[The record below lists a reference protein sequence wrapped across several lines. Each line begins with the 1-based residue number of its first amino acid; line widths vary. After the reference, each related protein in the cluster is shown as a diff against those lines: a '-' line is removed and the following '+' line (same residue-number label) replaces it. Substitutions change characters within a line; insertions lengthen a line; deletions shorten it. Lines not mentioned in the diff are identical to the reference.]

1 MKILLY
7 GIAIVLCLILTP
19 HQYTLTARQTAT
31 IAFRERP
38 PIDLD
43 QVSSEAYEPGKL
55 LIKISPG
62 LRDIIVPGILHAGPE
77 GYVVSGIPSIDS
89 ANSAFG
95 VRSYKPWFEGLY
107 ETRSG
112 TSKYR
117 ERHEAWGFHLWYEL
131 EVDDDVNIIEAVKRF
146 SALDEI
152 SFAEPVYK
160 VRLVSDDPAMRAND
174 PVKPNGPP
182 SGTRWIPSDPNYNNQ
197 WHYNNTGQQ
206 GGTPGADIDLP
217 NAWEIENGNADV
229 IVAIIDGGIDFTH
242 NDLAANMWDGIGFNF
257 VDNNSTIIPHNHGT
271 HVAGT
276 VAAVTNNSIGVAGVA
291 GGTGIGDGVRLMS
304 CQVFTSFGNGGFHIA
319 PVYAA
324 DNGAAISQNSWGYTS
339 AGVYSLPVLDAID
352 YFNIHGGGNALDGGI
367 TIFAAGNANAS
378 GQWYPACYPGAF
390 SVAATNNQDKKA
402 WYSNYDTWVDIS
414 APGGETNAVIA
425 RGVLST
431 LNGNSYGYY
440 QGTSMACPH
449 ASGTAALMASLG
461 YGELT
466 AEQVAEIL
474 RNTTDNHYPVN
485 PTFAGKLGTGRL
497 NAHNALIDV
506 FSLLTGV
513 ANPYNFDAFPESNSQ
528 INLSWQKN
536 FDDDDILLVFSTDSI
551 HWTPQNGEI
560 YTAGQTLP
568 DGSDILYS
576 GGGTEFSHD
585 SLDPATTYF
594 YRIFSFNTIHEY
606 STGRWAIASTF
617 CNHVDV
623 LPFIENF
630 NLTQSLP
637 VCWEIADHIGNGQ
650 VWKFGRG
657 GFLIGSTSNY
667 AYLNSD
673 AYGSGNSQNSD
684 LISVAL
690 DLSSYTGVTL
700 TFRHYFRAFSSSMA
714 RFYYSIDNGENWILL
729 QTWSSST
736 SNPAFFSEQIPE
748 LNGQANV
755 RLKWKYAATYGYY
768 WSVDDVEITGVSS
781 DLILGNILIPS
792 TIDTCM
798 FASQSI
804 IVAGDGTTF
813 TIEDGGNIELVA
825 GESISFLDG
834 THVHQGAYML
844 GRISINGEFCVNPES
859 LVSFKNLI
867 EPPPYISS
875 SMDHNDI
882 RFKVFP
888 NPGNGRFTLQLLE
901 YQNSDLI
908 LVEIYSLL
916 GKNIKRIELNQPVHV
931 FDLSDEPD
939 GIYMLKISNGESF
952 GFSKVIKN

>member
-7 GIAIVLCLILTP
+7 GIAIALCLVLPP
-19 HQYTLTARQTAT
+19 HQYTLTARETST
-31 IAFRERP
+31 IAYGERP
-38 PIDLD
+38 PIDID
-43 QVSSEAYEPGKL
+43 RVPVEAYEPGKF

-62 LRDIIVPGILHAGPE
+62 LSDIFGRGILHAGSE
-77 GYVVSGIPSIDS
+77 DYVVSGIPSIDS
-89 ANSAFG
+89 ANREFG
-95 VRSYKPWFEGLY
+95 VKSYKPWFESLY
-107 ETRSG
+107 ETNSK

-131 EVDDDVNIIEAVKRF
+131 KVYDRENIIEAVKRF

-152 SFAEPVYK
+152 TYAEPFYK
-160 VRLVSDDPAMRAND
+160 VRLVFDDPAMNSSKPAPLDEPEGGRWTPND
-174 PVKPNGPP
+174 PH
-182 SGTRWIPSDPNYNNQ
+182 YLNQ

-206 GGTPGADIDLP
+206 GGTPGADIDLQ
-217 NAWEIENGNADV
+217 NAWDIENGNADV
-229 IVAIIDGGIDFTH
+229 IVAIVDGGIDYTH
-242 NDLAANMWDGIGFNF
+242 NDIAANMWDGIGFNF
-257 VDNNSTIIPHNHGT
+257 VNNSSTIIPHNHGT

-276 VAAVTNNSIGVAGVA
+276 VAAVSNNSIGVAGVA
-291 GGTGIGDGVRLMS
+291 GGSGSGDGVRLMS
-304 CQVFTSFGNGGFHIA
+304 CQVFTSSGSGGFHIA

-324 DNGAAISQNSWGYTS
+324 DNGAAISQNSWGYTA
-339 AGVYSLPVLDAID
+339 AGVYSQPVLDAID
-352 YFNIHGGGNALDGGI
+352 YFNLHGGGNALNGGI
-367 TIFAAGNANAS
+367 TFFAAGNANSS

-390 SVAATNNQDKKA
+390 SIAGTNNQDKKA

-414 APGGETNAVIA
+414 APGGETNSVMA

-485 PTFAGKLGTGRL
+485 PTFTGKLGTGRL

-513 ANPYNFDAFPESNSQ
+513 ANPYNFEAFPESNSQ

-536 FDDDDILLVFSTDSI
+536 FDNDDILLVFSADSI

-576 GGGTEFSHD
+576 GGETEFSHD
-585 SLDPATTYF
+585 SLDPATTYY
-594 YRIFSFNTIHEY
+594 YRIFSYNTAHEY
-606 STGRWAIASTF
+606 STGRLAVASTY
-617 CNHVDV
+617 CNHVDI

-630 NLTQSLP
+630 NATTSLP

-650 VWKFGRG
+650 VWEFGRG
-657 GFLIGSTSNY
+657 AYLIGSTTNY
-667 AYLNSD
+667 AYVNSD
-673 AYGSGNSQNSD
+673 AYGSGNSQNAD
-684 LISVAL
+684 LITVAL
-690 DLSSYTGVTL
+690 DLSSFTGVTL

-714 RFYYSIDNGENWILL
+714 RLYYSIDNGENWTLL

-736 SNPAFFSEQIPE
+736 SNPAIFSEPVPE
-748 LNGQANV
+748 LDGQYNV
-755 RLKWKYAATYGYY
+755 RLKWKYTASFGYY
-768 WSVDDVEITGVSS
+768 WSVDDVEVTGVSS

-792 TIDTCM
+792 NIDTCM
-798 FASQSI
+798 FATQSI
-804 IVAGDGTTF
+804 FVAGDGTTF

-825 GESISFLDG
+825 GESISYLDG
-834 THVHQGAYML
+834 THVHAGAYML
-844 GRISINGEFCVNPES
+844 GRISTNGEFCVNPES
-859 LVSFKNLI
+859 ILSLKYATEQLS
-867 EPPPYISS
+867 YISTNTYQS
-875 SMDHNDI
+875 DFS
-882 RFKVFP
+882 FKVFP
-888 NPGNGRFTLQLLE
+888 NPGNGRFTLQLSEHLD
-901 YQNSDLI
+901 SDLI
-908 LVEIYSLL
+908 LVEIYSLM
-916 GKNIKRIELNQPVHV
+916 GKLVGRIELNEPLHV
-931 FDLSDEPD
+931 FDISEEPD
-939 GIYMLKISNGESF
+939 GLYMLRVSNGEHA
-952 GFSKVIKN
+952 GFTKLIKN